1 MKTPNMNDTGNI
13 KSTDKLRE
21 FFKQWPR
28 FYYFVAHVFGPV
40 WFTGLG
46 PSDFLKSYKREG
58 KMVNLGSG
66 PKKIGEGVINVDTFP
81 YQDVDIVSD
90 ITKLP
95 LESESVSMVVCD
107 NVLEHIPNAQDA
119 VAEMLRILEVG
130 GVVYISTP
138 FLYPFHGSPN
148 DYHRWTSQGL
158 AVLCKDFTVCEIGV
172 RCGMMSGLSVW
183 LCYAVAR
190 LLSFGSDT
198 AYWFWVNVA
207 LLIFFPIKFLDL
219 FTNLLPGGLYTAS
232 VLYIVAKK

>member
-1 MKTPNMNDTGNI
+1 MNDTGNI

-21 FFKQWPR
+21 FFKQWPP
-28 FYYFVAHVFGPV
+28 FYYFIANVFGPV

-46 PSDFLKSYKREG
+46 PSVFFKSYKREG

-95 LESESVSMVVCD
+95 LESGSVSMVVCD

-119 VAEMLRILEVG
+119 VAEIFRILEVG
-130 GVVYISTP
+130 GVAYISTP

-158 AVLCKDFTVCEIGV
+158 TVLCKDFTVREIGV
-172 RCGMMSGLSVW
+172 RCGMMSGLSIW
-183 LCYAVAR
+183 ACYAFAR

-207 LLIFFPIKFLDL
+207 LLIFFPVKFLDL
-219 FTNLLPGGLYTAS
+219 VMNLFPGGLYTAS
-232 VLYIVAKK
+232 VLYIVVEKQ